1 VEIGAFES
9 GASRSLRVN
18 CNHRQMLINWV
29 VSLNCRDELGWF
41 LSIVAFSMMSH
52 SFLKKCEMDWE
63 SLYCPNLL
71 CRYDGRPCLQRQL
84 VSNKL
89 SVGHAKRM

>member
-1 VEIGAFES
+1 
-9 GASRSLRVN
+9 
-18 CNHRQMLINWV
+18 
-29 VSLNCRDELGWF
+29 
-41 LSIVAFSMMSH
+41 
-52 SFLKKCEMDWE
+52 MDWE